1 LKTKLSPSLVGL
13 FVLGALLLAGVG
25 VVTFGNVHLF
35 TQPSRFTVFFDE
47 SVHGLDLGSPVKFR
61 GVRVGRVA
69 DIRLRYDTAR
79 QRSEVQVVCEFSRD
93 TVADAGGGML
103 NMADR
108 EQLQKF
114 VAEGLRARLGVVG
127 LATGLLFVE
136 LDFFNPRQ
144 YPVTRSTFADDTYA
158 NIPTVR
164 STIEEFQASLT
175 EIIAKLKDV
184 DIAALAREATGLITD
199 ARRQLN
205 ALDLPQLVNESTL
218 TVRAARALVA
228 DPAWTA
234 TLANLNGA
242 ITDLR
247 GVITKVDGQVGPT
260 AENLNAVLAQA
271 KAAVEAFNATAQ
283 TARQF
288 IAAQQGL
295 GADADVAV
303 RRITEAADAVRR
315 LVEFLERNPAA
326 LITGSK
332 NAEPSSPG
340 AQPSAAPTPARRG
353 GRTP

>member
-1 LKTKLSPSLVGL
+1 VKTKLSPSLVGL

-25 VVTFGNVHLF
+25 VVTFGNVNLF
-35 TQPSRFTVFFDE
+35 TKPSRFTVFFDE

-69 DIRLRYDTAR
+69 DIRLRYDTGR
-79 QRSEVQVVCEFSRD
+79 QRSEVQVICEFNRD
-93 TVADAGGGML
+93 TIADVGGGAL

-108 EQLQKF
+108 TQLQKF

-144 YPVTRSTFADDTYA
+144 YPVTRSAFVDDTYA
-158 NIPTVR
+158 NIPTLR

-175 EIIAKLKDV
+175 EILAKLKDV
-184 DIAALAREATGLITD
+184 DLVALSREATSLITD

-205 ALDLPQLVNESTL
+205 ALDLPQLVNESTQ
-218 TVRAARALVA
+218 TVRAARGLIENPV
-228 DPAWTA
+228 WQT
-234 TLANLNGA
+234 TLANANGA
-242 ITDLR
+242 IADLR
-247 GVITKVDGQVGPT
+247 SVIARIDGQVGPT

-271 KAAVEAFNATAQ
+271 KAAVDAFNATAQ

-332 NAEPSSPG
+332 SAEPPSPT
-340 AQPSAAPTPARRG
+340 AQPAATPARRG